1 MSKLGL
7 SLKISVPKSKTIP
20 KPSIKIEPTIPYTY
34 GAAIVAARYS
44 EEAIKIYCSDEFR
57 DYTYDYLV
65 CTCNIIVGLDYE
77 TNSPALIF
85 DKIGSE

>member
-1 MSKLGL
+1 MQ
-7 SLKISVPKSKTIP
+7 VF
-20 KPSIKIEPTIPYTY
+20 KIEPTASYTY
-34 GAAIVAARYS
+34 GIALVAARNS

-57 DYTYDYLV
+57 DYTYDDCK

-85 DKIGSE
+85 DEISLG

>member
-1 MSKLGL
+1 MQ
-7 SLKISVPKSKTIP
+7 VF
-20 KPSIKIEPTIPYTY
+20 KIEPTTIYSY
-34 GAAIVAARYS
+34 GIALVAARDS
-44 EEAIKIYCSDEFR
+44 EEAIKVYCDTEFR
-57 DYTYDYLV
+57 EYMYDEYG